1 MERGED
7 RRETMSDPTFGSR
20 AFFPDLDAAIYLNH
34 AAISPLPTPVREA
47 MRTTA
52 DRIAAKG
59 MAHYHETL
67 ELRAALRER
76 VGRFLG
82 SPATSVAFTGNT
94 SQGITAVAM
103 SLPWKTGDRVLL
115 FEGEF
120 PANITPWLEAARL
133 FDLEPVWLS
142 AHTALH
148 DEARLL
154 EQIEDEL
161 RRGVR
166 LVALS
171 AVQFQ
176 TGYAMP
182 LGAIGELCRRHGA
195 ELFVDAIQA
204 LGVMPLDVTGLG
216 IDYLA
221 AGCHKWM
228 MGLEGSGLLT
238 ISPERLG
245 SFEPRLAS
253 WLSHEEGLR
262 FLFDGPGHL
271 RYDRPYIREALVL
284 EGGMQSTVHNAAL
297 DAALEILESLGPKAI
312 YDHVNRWHDAL
323 EPHLAPLGLESVR
336 ASASG
341 GRSGTLSCRPP
352 QGVVIADLL
361 GSLSASGVAVS
372 GPDGYLR
379 FAPHWPNHIDEV
391 PRVVEALESALGS

>member
-1 MERGED
+1 
-7 RRETMSDPTFGSR
+7 MSEPVFGSR
-20 AFFPDLDAAIYLNH
+20 ALFPELEASIYLNH
-34 AAISPLPTPVREA
+34 AAISPLSTPVREA
-47 MRTTA
+47 IRSTV

-67 ELRAALRER
+67 EIRAALRAR
-76 VGRFLG
+76 VAGFLG
-82 SPATSVAFTGNT
+82 TEATSVAFTSNT
-94 SQGITAVAM
+94 SQGMTAVAM
-103 SLPWKTGDRVLL
+103 SLPWKSGDRVLL

-120 PANITPWLEAARL
+120 PANVTPWLEAARL
-133 FDLEPVWLS
+133 FELEPVWLS

-148 DEARLL
+148 DEGKLL

-166 LVALS
+166 LVAIS

-182 LGAIGELCRRHGA
+182 LEAIGELCRRHGS

-204 LGVMPLDVTGLG
+204 LGVMPLDVTALG

-238 ISPERLG
+238 IAPERLA

-262 FLFDGPGHL
+262 FLFDGSGHL
-271 RYDRPYIREALVL
+271 RYDRPFIQEAQML
-284 EGGMQSTVHNAAL
+284 EGGMQSMVHNAAL
-297 DAALEILESLGPKAI
+297 DAALDALEGLGVEAI
-312 YDHVNRWHDAL
+312 YAHVNQWHDAL
-323 EPHLAPLGLESVR
+323 EPHLAGLGLESVR
-336 ASASG
+336 ASQGS
-341 GRSGTLSCRPP
+341 GRSGTLSCRLP
-352 QGVVIADLL
+352 QSVVIADLL
-361 GSLSASGVAVS
+361 ETLSASGVAVS
-372 GPDGYLR
+372 SPDGYLR
-379 FAPHWPNHIDEV
+379 FAPHWPNHLDEV
-391 PRVVEALESALGS
+391 PKVVEALESALPS